1 MGSKVIANDSIKIYK
16 KIKNKKNG
24 NNKMKNDKKTEI
36 FDKKEENKE
45 EVSYMSKTIYKNYEK
60 GMKERNKKR
69 IKKGLKAIPL
79 RTFEDW
85 SNV

>member
-1 MGSKVIANDSIKIYK
+1 
-16 KIKNKKNG
+16 
-24 NNKMKNDKKTEI
+24 MKNDKKTESFEKI

-45 EVSYMSKTIYKNYEK
+45 KVSYMSRTIYKNYEK

-79 RTFEDW
+79 RTFKEW